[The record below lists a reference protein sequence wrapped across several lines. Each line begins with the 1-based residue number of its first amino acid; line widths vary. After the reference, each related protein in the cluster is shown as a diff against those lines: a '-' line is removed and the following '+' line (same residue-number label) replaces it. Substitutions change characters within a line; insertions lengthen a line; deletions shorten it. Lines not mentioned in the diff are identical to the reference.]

1 MAPAL
6 RAFDQS
12 SQEEVP
18 MNTRLY
24 YMSLDGVGPWHQAFR
39 QASAQL
45 RPYQDYLRNAL
56 RMADRNKPVLAWRPA
71 KPMEERA
78 FQARLE
84 DRYQRRAQ
92 RASRAKRRRDRR
104 VDAVPKGHW
113 VVLEPPPW
121 REEEPYSTF
130 EKFFEAQSVHQHPA
144 CKEQDDIPC
153 ADYDREGNALLLT
166 KMPISL
172 EPREGALSPTAEA
185 PFGPLLWIRPNTTGV
200 WRQLDALARLHEAPA
215 PRHAPLLRLLS
226 SRAQWPTVEPAL
238 LEEDAWSFLRAD
250 DDGRLRDGTEEQ
262 RRFVSMAFG
271 TPDFALLEGPPGS
284 GKTTAICELI
294 VQLLRDGQ
302 RVLLVAPTHVAVD
315 NVLERLI
322 TWQDRLDVADRPVM
336 PVRIG
341 DEDRVTSERLLPYTM
356 RRLELTWRDDLL
368 DFFESPGEVDARGE
382 AARTLLQ
389 EAITRPREKGTEPT
403 LLRLLLD
410 ATNLV
415 CGTTIGV
422 QKHPLI
428 AQAARGSAPFE
439 PFDVMI
445 LDEASKTTFGEFL
458 VPAVHARRWVIVGD
472 IKQLS
477 PYVDDGELA
486 ESVRGLVPA
495 PAACAAAHAFM
506 ATLPGPRRIRS
517 LLVALPGESDV
528 VRRELE
534 ARDVDFVDLDRAEP
548 VSVLGIEGCLV
559 GLLHADVVL
568 GSPDAVVR
576 LEQRLPLD
584 LDAVGGPAPVLPD
597 WSASRATIVREETD
611 IDWAAEVSWRLV
623 RSYELRQDAD
633 HRQHLE
639 EQIRSLLPQALD
651 EQWFAWRK
659 RRQRTYEDGPET
671 VTGAIEAEMASI
683 RRVALPSVLELLQVG
698 FDRLPGW
705 DERVALTDGLPLHAL
720 EQRLVSLEYQH
731 RMHPHISAFCR
742 ERFYSSSP
750 STTDAQESSLRPRR
764 LLVDA
769 AGMADRRA
777 WSYSRYPRRA
787 MWLNVI
793 PSRSRRGNMNEEE
806 AEVVLEE
813 LLAFVE
819 WVRTDGGRTRPATE
833 GPWEVAILT
842 FYRGQE
848 ALLRKRL
855 QAETKLYGNTR
866 SFPFGDDPD
875 HPQVAV
881 TLCTVDRFQGH
892 EADLVLLSFVNRN
905 KVGFLDSPNRLN
917 VALTR
922 ARYQVVLVGHRSYF
936 ERCRSDLLV
945 ALARSPHYA
954 GGIAW
959 EGQ

>member
-1 MAPAL
+1 
-6 RAFDQS
+6 
-12 SQEEVP
+12 
-18 MNTRLY
+18 MNTKLY
-24 YMSLDGVGPWHQAFR
+24 YMSLVGVGSWHQAFK

-56 RMADRNKPVLAWRPA
+56 RMADRTKPVLAWRLATP
-71 KPMEERA
+71 KEERA

-84 DRYQRRAQ
+84 DRYQRRAR

-104 VDAVPKGHW
+104 VEAMPKGHW
-113 VVLEPPPW
+113 IVLEAPPW

-130 EKFFEAQSVHQHPA
+130 EKFFETQSVHQTPS
-144 CKEQDDIPC
+144 CKKGDETLRSE
-153 ADYDREGNALLLT
+153 YDREGNALLLAEVPT
-166 KMPISL
+166 PL
-172 EPREGALSPTAEA
+172 EPPKGAVSPSAEA

-200 WRQLDALARLHEAPA
+200 WRQLDALARLHEAPS
-215 PRHAPLLRLLS
+215 PRHSALLRLLS
-226 SRAQWPTVEPAL
+226 TNAAWPAVEPVL
-238 LEEDAWSFLRAD
+238 LEDDEWSFLRAD
-250 DDGRLRDGTEEQ
+250 ADGELRDGTEEQ
-262 RRFVSMAFG
+262 RRFVSMALG
-271 TPDFALLEGPPGS
+271 SPDFALLEGPPGS

-322 TWQDRLDVADRPVM
+322 AWQDRLDAADRPVM

-341 DEDRVTSERLLPYTM
+341 DEDRIISERVLPFTM
-356 RRLELTWRDDLL
+356 RRLEATWRDDLL
-368 DFFESPGEVDARGE
+368 DFFESPGEVDPRGE
-382 AARTLLQ
+382 TARAMLQ
-389 EAITRPREKGTEPT
+389 EAVKRPYDRGAEST

-428 AQAARGSAPFE
+428 EQAARSHSSFE

-458 VPAVHARRWVIVGD
+458 VPAIHARRWVIVGD

-486 ESVRGLVPA
+486 ENIRCLVPG
-495 PAACAAAHAFM
+495 PAARAAAHAFM
-506 ATLPGPRRIRS
+506 ATLPEHRRVRS
-517 LLVALPGESDV
+517 LLVTPPEHADL
-528 VRRELE
+528 VRREVE
-534 ARDVDFVDLDRAEP
+534 ARGVDFVELDRAEP
-548 VSVLGIEGCLV
+548 VSVWGVEGCLL
-559 GLLHADVVL
+559 GLLHADL
-568 GSPDAVVR
+568 IFGSADAVAR
-576 LEQRLPLD
+576 FEQRLPLD
-584 LDAVGGPAPVLPD
+584 LDAVGGPAPVLAE
-597 WSASRATIVREETD
+597 WSASRTLVVREETE

-623 RSYELRQDAD
+623 RSYELRQDES
-633 HRQHLE
+633 HRKHLE
-639 EQIRSLLPQALD
+639 DQILGLLPQALD
-651 EQWFAWRK
+651 DGWFAWRK
-659 RRQRTYEDGPET
+659 RRPRTYEDGPET
-671 VTGAIEAEMASI
+671 VGEAIEAEMASI
-683 RRVALPSVLELLQVG
+683 RRVALPSILELLQVG

-705 DERVALTDGLPLHAL
+705 RDGVALTDGLPGHAL
-720 EQRLVSLEYQH
+720 DQRLVSLEYQH

-742 ERFYSSSP
+742 ERFYSSDP
-750 STTDAQESSLRPRR
+750 PTADDVGESSRRPRR

-769 AGMADRRA
+769 TGMAARRS

-787 MWLNVI
+787 TWLNVV
-793 PSRSRRGNMNEEE
+793 PAGPRWRGNVNVEE
-806 AEVVLEE
+806 AKVLLQE
-813 LLAFVE
+813 LLAFVS
-819 WVRTDGGRTRPATE
+819 WVRADGGRTRSTAE
-833 GPWEVAILT
+833 GPWEVAVLT

-848 ALLRKRL
+848 ALLRKML
-855 QAETKLYGNTR
+855 QAETSLYGNTR
-866 SFPFGDDPD
+866 SFPFGDDPE
-875 HPQVAV
+875 HPQVVV

-922 ARYQVVLVGHRSYF
+922 ARYQVVLIGHRSYF
-936 ERCRSDLLV
+936 ERCRSELLV
-945 ALARSPHYA
+945 ALARSPHYT

-959 EGQ
+959 EDR